1 MMKIVKG
8 MLIITILITAILIGT
23 PIQYNCVPINI
34 AIILMGI
41 VFFLYVYIR
50 KKEKVVMNKFDMA
63 VLVLCI
69 SPLIPIICRTYI
81 NLEDTI
87 IYLLKYISCFI
98 IYVLSKYLVE
108 KDKKR
113 RTVVINTFIIASVI
127 LCIIGIDNMTT
138 KILTKPLEEL
148 GLPFVFNLENRMF
161 SSLGYAN
168 SFAIILAT
176 SIMLSLYCM
185 ENTMSKYKGIYAGA
199 IFLNLSCLILT
210 YSRATLLFLMLA
222 LVLYTFI
229 NYDKNKFVII
239 GYTIITNGAFSIFYM
254 MKWNQLIGKEDYI
267 SLWIITLILIV
278 VAIVCQTIGEKIQAK
293 MVKIPIKIYISI
305 VTIIGVLIIIFII
318 IGMKLVV
325 PLSIF
330 QEGETN
336 KPIKYK
342 IANIKP
348 DTEYSFLF
356 DIQAKSNWKKNNNY
370 EIIIDEEDK
379 YYNLI
384 TSHKMTFNEI
394 EGIQEIAFKSTK
406 ETKEVA
412 IYFQSQSKKAQ
423 KRFDS

>member
-1 MMKIVKG
+1 
-8 MLIITILITAILIGT
+8 
-23 PIQYNCVPINI
+23 
-34 AIILMGI
+34 
-41 VFFLYVYIR
+41 
-50 KKEKVVMNKFDMA
+50 
-63 VLVLCI
+63 
-69 SPLIPIICRTYI
+69 
-81 NLEDTI
+81 
-87 IYLLKYISCFI
+87 
-98 IYVLSKYLVE
+98 
-108 KDKKR
+108 
-113 RTVVINTFIIASVI
+113 
-127 LCIIGIDNMTT
+127 
-138 KILTKPLEEL
+138 
-148 GLPFVFNLENRMF
+148 
-161 SSLGYAN
+161 
-168 SFAIILAT
+168 
-176 SIMLSLYCM
+176 M
-185 ENTMSKYKGIYAGA
+185 ENKMSKYKGIHAGA
-199 IFLNLSCLILT
+199 IFLNLSCLILS

-222 LVLYTFI
+222 LALYTFI
-229 NYDKNKFVII
+229 KYDKNKFVII